1 MIKLSIPEQLK
12 QFVRTMQG
20 VLFPTLEQEL
30 GPLTPKHQQIVA
42 VLNLIDIDALVPAG
56 SKGVGR
62 PPRNRRAIAS
72 AFVAKAVFNM
82 STTRQLL
89 DRLEVDVCLRRIC
102 GWEGRG
108 EIPDETVFSRAFAEF
123 AKTELAQRLHATLI
137 EATQKD
143 RLIGHISRD
152 ATEIEAREKPQRPPA
167 VPVAQEPE
175 KPQRKRG
182 RRKNNEPPPLPEPTR
197 MEQQA
202 VLAKQDS
209 TTIEQMLEGLPL
221 DCNVGSKKNSK
232 GYKETW
238 IGYKLHIDVADGQ
251 IPISLILTS
260 ASLHDSQVAIP
271 LAFSTA
277 QRVTHLYE
285 LMDSAYDAQPIHQ
298 FSRDLGHIPLIDAN
312 PRRDQARKQEL
323 LDEQRRRKLLNH
335 SSAEDIRYNERTTVE
350 RVNARLKDE
359 FGGRMVRVRGNAKV
373 PSDVRHRRSGCGPD
387 TAPRRYVGCCSRI
400 RKSTEINSHP
410 QSRRAR
416 KRQTSSLHLSSNR
429 ATRLTYGKSRFV
441 GANFFRLSGF
451 FVAHANFASASI
463 GWRKD

>member
-123 AKTELAQRLHATLI
+123 AETELAQRLHATLI

-209 TTIEQMLEGLPL
+209 TTIKQMLEGLPL
-221 DCNVGSKKNSK
+221 DCNVGTKKNSK
-232 GYKETW
+232 GYKESW
-238 IGYKLHIDVADGQ
+238 IGYKLHIDAADGQ
-251 IPISLILTS
+251 IPISCILTS
-260 ASLHDSQVAIP
+260 ASLHDSQAAIP
-271 LAFSTA
+271 LAHMTG
-277 QRVTHLYE
+277 QRVTNLYD
-285 LMDSAYDAQPIHQ
+285 LSDSAYDA
-298 FSRDLGHIPLIDAN
+298 PLIHEQIRALGRVPIIDIN
-312 PRRDQARKQEL
+312 PRRDAEL
-323 LDEQRRRKLLNH
+323 KIELQDEAKRQKLLNFDFP
-335 SSAEDIRYNERTTVE
+335 EEVRYRERTTVE

-359 FGGRMVRVRGNAKV
+359 FGGRSVRVRGNAKV
-373 PSDVRHRRSGCGPD
+373 MC
-387 TAPRRYVGCCSRI
+387 
-400 RKSTEINSHP
+400 
-410 QSRRAR
+410 
-416 KRQTSSLHLSSNR
+416 HLMF
-429 ATRLTYGKSRFV
+429 GI
-441 GANFFRLSGF
+441 
-451 FVAHANFASASI
+451 VALAADQI
-463 GWRKD
+463 LRWIT